1 MSLSLW
7 FPFGICSFIVFKKN
21 PNLPEAKG
29 VPQGSPI
36 SAVLANVYMLK
47 ADKQIYEYVSALQGF
62 YMRYSDDFMV
72 VIPNTA
78 PVDFRKHYE
87 TICGFITEAGGIEI
101 KAEKTRIFSV
111 ENGVIRNCI
120 ADIILGQENGKNLID
135 FLGFSFDGKK
145 IRLREKTISKYY
157 NRMHRKAVTI
167 FKCSGVTK
175 KGNRINANELY
186 KKYSYKGS
194 AAYQNRKAAINGGK
208 HIEGNLFDYLKA
220 SKRIIGDNFVD
231 SITPRHMARIRRFIN
246 GKQGKHHK

>member
-1 MSLSLW
+1 M
-7 FPFGICSFIVFKKN
+7 
-21 PNLPEAKG
+21 
-29 VPQGSPI
+29 
-36 SAVLANVYMLK
+36 
-47 ADKQIYEYVSALQGF
+47 
-62 YMRYSDDFMV
+62 
-72 VIPNTA
+72 NTA
-78 PVDFRKHYE
+78 
-87 TICGFITEAGGIEI
+87 
-101 KAEKTRIFSV
+101 
-111 ENGVIRNCI
+111 
-120 ADIILGQENGKNLID
+120 
-135 FLGFSFDGKK
+135 
-145 IRLREKTISKYY
+145 
-157 NRMHRKAVTI
+157 KAVNI